1 MRRSNWL
8 AIGVVVLAA
17 IAAGAL
23 LSAVVLIRSGVEEAS
38 VTATTAHPGDE
49 VTALMAYVRSDAHTF
64 RDRNR
69 AVWAL
74 GRIADPRA
82 LPLLEHYYDGGPCD
96 HARRLCQHELRK
108 AIARCRGQQPP

>member
-1 MRRSNWL
+1 MRWPNWL

-23 LSAVVLIRSGVEEAS
+23 VSAVVLIRSGVEDA
-38 VTATTAHPGDE
+38 TAAATRAHSGDE
-49 VTALMAYVRSDAHTF
+49 VTALMAYVRSDAHSL

-74 GRIADPRA
+74 GRLADPRA

-96 HARRLCQHELRK
+96 HTRRLCQHELRK
-108 AIARCRGQQPP
+108 AIDRCRKAPP

>member
-1 MRRSNWL
+1 MRRPNWL
-8 AIGVVVLAA
+8 AISVVVLAA

-23 LSAVVLIRSGVEEAS
+23 VSAVVLIRSGVEQAT

-49 VTALMAYVRSDAHTF
+49 VTALMAYVRSDAHSL

-74 GRIADPRA
+74 GRLADPRA
-82 LPLLEHYYDGGPCD
+82 LPLLEHYYDGAPCD

-108 AIARCRGQQPP
+108 SIARCRKQSPP